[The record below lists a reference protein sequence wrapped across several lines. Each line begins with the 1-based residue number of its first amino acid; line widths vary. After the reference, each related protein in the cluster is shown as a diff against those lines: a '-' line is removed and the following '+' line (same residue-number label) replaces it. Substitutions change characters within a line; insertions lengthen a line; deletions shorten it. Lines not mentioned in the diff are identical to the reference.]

1 MNFNSL
7 LQDNTRPVIRFKKGK
22 YFCRYRN
29 ANANIDRAPRFDSH
43 EQAEKWRAE
52 MIEKHGPIQSKG
64 PAHQKLS
71 FRKRKPEITLNSAL
85 RDFIEFW
92 LKHVKDIPLTPSSTT
107 IGAVKHMLK
116 YDIAHLP
123 VRKIDYMSLKKYL
136 QHRSIS
142 PGKPSPSTL
151 RIDIAVL
158 KRVISDSVAIL
169 KLEFDTS
176 VFDKACILLNKN
188 GFISQSNQKNRRLEE
203 GEWEKLIQGLK
214 EVRKSEYLQRDYA
227 LLFKLLIST
236 GLRCSELLSIKWS
249 DIDFTA
255 SRFDVVILKQK
266 CKFRGK
272 AKTLPM
278 LAETKSLLL
287 ALRPEIYSE
296 EQTIYQIKPQTLQSV
311 FTRAATQAGISGL
324 SLHDLRTEAISRML
338 ELGLPVPIV
347 ACFTGHR
354 DHSTI
359 IRIYTNLHAQKIIT
373 NINLISQINRSHA
386 GLL

>member
-1 MNFNSL
+1 M

-43 EQAEKWRAE
+43 EQAEEWRAE

-116 YDIAHLP
+116 YDIARLP
-123 VRKIDYMSLKKYL
+123 VIKIDYMSLKKYL

-272 AKTLPM
+272 VKTLPM

-386 GLL
+386 GPL

>member
-1 MNFNSL
+1 M

-43 EQAEKWRAE
+43 EQAEEWRAE

-92 LKHVKDIPLTPSSTT
+92 LNHVKDIPLTPSSTT

-116 YDIAHLP
+116 YDIARLP

-176 VFDKACILLNKN
+176 VFDQACILLNKN

-203 GEWEKLIQGLK
+203 GEWERLIQGLK

-272 AKTLPM
+272 VKTLPM

-296 EQTIYQIKPQTLQSV
+296 EQTIYQIKPQTLQNV